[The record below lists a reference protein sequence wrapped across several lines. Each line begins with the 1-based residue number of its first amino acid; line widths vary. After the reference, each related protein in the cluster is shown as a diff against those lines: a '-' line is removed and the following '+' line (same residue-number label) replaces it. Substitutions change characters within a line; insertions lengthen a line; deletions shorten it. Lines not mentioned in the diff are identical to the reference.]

1 MSPTVGK
8 TDCEML
14 LGWFVFP
21 LYRKRDKGSHLTFR
35 IESEGTSAA
44 ITKRRR
50 VRRRYRYNR
59 LSDRYER
66 PESPSRVLSFKNET
80 EAERVKESEFE
91 VIESLY
97 LE

>member
-14 LGWFVFP
+14 LGWFVYP
-21 LYRKRDKGSHLTFR
+21 LYRERCAHHAFR

-50 VRRRYRYNR
+50 VRRSYRYNH
-59 LSDRYER
+59 LSERYER
-66 PESPSRVLSFKNET
+66 HESPSRVLSFENET